1 MNAYFK
7 TLGSNQPEFLVNLPV
22 YSVRSVF
29 NLFNKASLGILTVPG
44 PGLQEQEVT
53 NWCVVPEL
61 AWVVAPRSLSI
72 DEQDPWGFLSS

>member
-1 MNAYFK
+1 MCCVKGAEEGRKERTNSRMNAYFK

-29 NLFNKASLGILTVPG
+29 NVFNKASLGILTVPG

-53 NWCVVPEL
+53 N
-61 AWVVAPRSLSI
+61 
-72 DEQDPWGFLSS
+72 